1 MLDLSH
7 LIVVGAEKTGLPPDK
22 IRRIYTAVFEEI
34 SNAVAAGETVSIRHL
49 GRFKIHE
56 YPSKSIPDP
65 KGRGHR
71 LVTLP
76 TKVLKFRPSPHFRQ
90 AVEVNKGHLVKE
102 VGQDEP
108 TVAAAASVP
117 NSTVKPA
124 TPVTPAAKQDLE
136 EHEHEVAIKIA
147 PPTQLEPPAQSA
159 PLVEKAPVGPKEP
172 VGPIPPVAPKQ
183 PEAPVEA
190 PVETPTETPTEASTE
205 AAIDVPK
212 LRKPVI
218 MSGDVK
224 ITQEIHHDTPTP
236 EASGH
241 EPTESESGLSGWWHH
256 LTGQDKSA
264 TDLVTPTNSGT
275 IQSASP
281 AKPEKKDVKAKLAPE
296 AKKNV
301 SLPETESE
309 ALDASI
315 HAKANVDFQSL
326 ANLRVPKEVLNLLPE
341 LFARRHKVVPISRED
356 KILTVAMVNP
366 EDLEV
371 IQLIQKTTGLD
382 IKPVLSSTED
392 INAILNQYS
401 ALETEVA
408 NVMKDSDIDISKQ
421 EIIEAEAEDVEE
433 SGDDSPTARIVFSLL
448 RRAVREKASDVHIE
462 PQDDFLQI
470 RFRLDGVLHQRLKLP
485 LQIQQAVLARLKIL
499 ANLKIDEHRLPQDGR
514 FQLDIDK
521 NLVDFRLSIMPVA
534 DGEKAVMRVLDK
546 TQGLLSLEEVGVRDK
561 PYDVIKKNIKKTY
574 GMTLVTG
581 PTGSGK
587 TTSLYALLGL
597 LMDDGV
603 NIITMENPIEYR
615 IAGINQSQVN
625 PEIGYD
631 FADGLRAIVRQDPD
645 IVMVG
650 EIRDKET
657 AEIAIQSALTGHIV
671 LSTLHTNTASGAFP
685 RLIDMGVEP
694 FLISSSVNTVVAQR
708 LARKICEHCRE
719 PYTPS
724 ATELQVVQEELAK
737 IPEENR
743 PKNKK
748 LTFFKGKGCESCNNT
763 GYKGRV
769 GVFEVLDITEEVK
782 QAVIRR
788 ATDSEI
794 QAIGVKQ
801 GMVLMLPDGLMKAI
815 DGITTLEEVWRV
827 TRD

>member
-7 LIVVGAEKTGLPPDK
+7 IITAAAKKTGLPADK
-22 IRRIYTAVFEEI
+22 LRRIYTDIFDTI
-34 SNAVAAGETVSIRHL
+34 TDTVAIGETVSIRHL
-49 GRFKIHE
+49 GRFKVHE

-65 KGRGHR
+65 KGRGHH

-76 TKVLKFRPSPHFRQ
+76 TKVLKFRPSPHFRS
-90 AVEVNKGHLVKE
+90 AVEVNKGHLVTE
-102 VGQDEP
+102 LG
-108 TVAAAASVP
+108 TS
-117 NSTVKPA
+117 A
-124 TPVTPAAKQDLE
+124 TPNIPSVKVATAPTKTSPKLE
-136 EHEHEVAIKIA
+136 EHEHEVAIN
-147 PPTQLEPPAQSA
+147 L
-159 PLVEKAPVGPKEP
+159 
-172 VGPIPPVAPKQ
+172 
-183 PEAPVEA
+183 
-190 PVETPTETPTEASTE
+190 TPTAEVKM
-205 AAIDVPK
+205 DVPQ

-224 ITQEIHHDTPTP
+224 ITQEIHHTDTDSAPDDET
-236 EASGH
+236 
-241 EPTESESGLSGWWHH
+241 EPGIAGWWHR
-256 LTGQDKSA
+256 LTGHEDEVAHTVTALSSSTDTTPAAGVTTTAKTTTEIKSPIA
-264 TDLVTPTNSGT
+264 KV
-275 IQSASP
+275 AP
-281 AKPEKKDVKAKLAPE
+281 AEPAPE
-296 AKKNV
+296 TAPNKKIQAK
-301 SLPETESE
+301 T
-309 ALDASI
+309 
-315 HAKANVDFQSL
+315 NVDFLSL
-326 ANLRVPKEVLNLLPE
+326 ANLKVPKEILNLLPE
-341 LFARRHKVVPISRED
+341 LFARRHKAVPVGLEG
-356 KILTVAMVNP
+356 KMLTVAMVNP

-392 INAILNQYS
+392 VNIVLNQYS

-408 NVMKDSDIDISKQ
+408 NVIKDSDIDTDISKQ
-421 EIIEAEAEDVEE
+421 EIIEAEAENVED
-433 SGDDSPTARIVFSLL
+433 SGDDSPTARIVFSLM

-462 PQDDFLQI
+462 PQDNHLQI

-485 LQIQQAVLARLKIL
+485 VQIEQAIIARLKIL

-546 TQGLLSLEEVGVRDK
+546 TQGLLTLEEIGVRDE

-574 GMTLVTG
+574 GMTLITG

-603 NIITMENPIEYR
+603 NIVTMENPIEYR

-625 PEIGYD
+625 PDIGYD

-650 EIRDKET
+650 EIRDKDT

-708 LARKICEHCRE
+708 LARKICDHCRE
-719 PYTPS
+719 PYNPS
-724 ATELQVVQEELAK
+724 ATELGVVQEELAK
-737 IPEENR
+737 IPEANR
-743 PKNKK
+743 PKIKK
-748 LTFFKGKGCESCNNT
+748 FNFFKGKGCDSCNGT

-769 GVFEVLDITEEVK
+769 GIFEVLDISEEVK

-794 QAIGVKQ
+794 QEIGVKQ
-801 GMVLMLPDGLMKAI
+801 GTVLMLPDGLMKAI

>member
-7 LIVVGAEKTGLPPDK
+7 IIAAAAKKTGLPPEK
-22 IRRIYTAVFEEI
+22 LQRIYRDVFDTI
-34 SNAVAAGETVSIRHL
+34 TDTVASGETVSIRHL
-49 GRFKIHE
+49 GRFKVHE

-65 KGRGHR
+65 KGRGHH

-76 TKVLKFRPSPHFRQ
+76 TKVLKFRPSPHFRS
-90 AVEVNKGHLVKE
+90 AVEENKGHLVTE
-102 VGQDEP
+102 VDEAKAP
-108 TVAAAASVP
+108 PKATAPAKVA
-117 NSTVKPA
+117 PA
-124 TPVTPAAKQDLE
+124 TEVKAPAPQLE
-136 EHEHEVAIKIA
+136 EHEHEVAIK
-147 PPTQLEPPAQSA
+147 L
-159 PLVEKAPVGPKEP
+159 
-172 VGPIPPVAPKQ
+172 
-183 PEAPVEA
+183 A
-190 PVETPTETPTEASTE
+190 PVETKPEVQTPPPVEPEPQPEPAKAEAEEQIS
-205 AAIDVPK
+205 IPQ

-224 ITQEIHHDTPTP
+224 ITQEIHHDQP
-236 EASGH
+236 ETQPDSTED
-241 EPTESESGLSGWWHH
+241 EPETGIAGWWHR
-256 LTGQDKSA
+256 LTGHEEETEPAVTPVTSTSA
-264 TDLVTPTNSGT
+264 TPSV
-275 IQSASP
+275 
-281 AKPEKKDVKAKLAPE
+281 EKKPTIEKVAPKAV
-296 AKKNV
+296 NTS
-301 SLPETESE
+301 SLPPATPPKT
-309 ALDASI
+309 DQKI
-315 HAKANVDFQSL
+315 RAKASVDFKSL
-326 ANLRVPKEVLNLLPE
+326 ANLKVPKEVLNLLPE
-341 LFARRHKVVPISRED
+341 LFARRHKAVPVDLAD
-356 KILTVAMVNP
+356 KTLTVAMVNP

-392 INAILNQYS
+392 INLILNQYS

-408 NVMKDSDIDISKQ
+408 NVIKDSDIDTDISKQ
-421 EIIEAEAEDVEE
+421 EIIEAESENVED
-433 SGDDSPTARIVFSLL
+433 SGDDSPTARIVFSLM

-485 LQIQQAVLARLKIL
+485 LQIEQAIIARLKIL

-546 TQGLLSLEEVGVRDK
+546 TQGLLTLEEIGVRNE

-574 GMTLVTG
+574 GMTLITG

-603 NIITMENPIEYR
+603 NIVTMENPIEYR

-625 PEIGYD
+625 PDIGYD

-650 EIRDKET
+650 EIRDKDT

-671 LSTLHTNTASGAFP
+671 LSTLHTNTAAGAFP

-708 LARKICEHCRE
+708 LARKICDHCKE
-719 PYTPS
+719 PYNPS
-724 ATELQVVQEELAK
+724 TTELDVVKEELAK
-737 IPEENR
+737 IPEANR
-743 PKNKK
+743 PKIKK
-748 LTFFKGKGCESCNNT
+748 FSFFKGKGCDSCNGT

-769 GVFEVLDITEEVK
+769 GIFEVLDVSEEVK

-794 QAIGVKQ
+794 QEIGVKQ
-801 GMVLMLPDGLMKAI
+801 GTVLMLPDGLMKAI

>member
-7 LIVVGAEKTGLPPDK
+7 LVAMASAKTGLEPAK
-22 IRRIYTAVFEEI
+22 LRHIYSAVFEEI
-34 SNAVAAGETVSIRHL
+34 TNALARDEVVSLRYL
-49 GRFKIHE
+49 GRFKVHE

-65 KGRGHR
+65 KGRGHMN
-71 LVTLP
+71 LMLP
-76 TKVLKFRPSPHFRQ
+76 TKVIKFRPSPHFRH
-90 AVEVNKGHLVKE
+90 AVEENKGHLVSDAPEK
-102 VGQDEP
+102 D
-108 TVAAAASVP
+108 AAAV
-117 NSTVKPA
+117 A
-124 TPVTPAAKQDLE
+124 TPIAKPSTPSITPPPIKLQDSPVAKKDSPAPKTVLE
-136 EHEHEVAIKIA
+136 EHEHEVAIKLA
-147 PPTQLEPPAQSA
+147 PT
-159 PLVEKAPVGPKEP
+159 PLAKEP
-172 VGPIPPVAPKQ
+172 VKEAPKPTDSQ
-183 PEAPVEA
+183 PVP
-190 PVETPTETPTEASTE
+190 S
-205 AAIDVPK
+205 IPK
-212 LRKPVI
+212 LAKPVI

-224 ITQEIHHDTPTP
+224 ITQEIKHDKV
-236 EASGH
+236 
-241 EPTESESGLSGWWHH
+241 EPTKPEIKTEAVDAEEHGIGGWWHR
-256 LTGQDKSA
+256 LTGQANDLE
-264 TDLVTPTNSGT
+264 TDTGSETVRL
-275 IQSASP
+275 ASSTQEP
-281 AKPEKKDVKAKLAPE
+281 AKED
-296 AKKNV
+296 KNV
-301 SLPETESE
+301 KVEKTAPKATIKPSLPSEEET
-309 ALDASI
+309 LN
-315 HAKANVDFQSL
+315 AKTNVDFMSL
-326 ANLRVPKEVLNLLPE
+326 SNLKVPKEVLNLLPE
-341 LFARRHKVVPISRED
+341 LFARRHKAVPVSLD
-356 KILTVAMVNP
+356 GHLLTVAMVNP

-392 INAILNQYS
+392 ISLVLNQYS

-408 NVMKDSDIDISKQ
+408 NVIKDADIDISKQ
-421 EIIEAEAEDVEE
+421 ELIDAEKEDVED

-462 PQDDFLQI
+462 PQDNNLQI

-546 TQGLLSLEEVGVRDK
+546 TQGLLTLEEIGVRGSA
-561 PYDVIKKNIKKTY
+561 YDVISKNIKKTY
-574 GMTLVTG
+574 GMTLITG

-597 LMDDGV
+597 LMDDSV
-603 NIITMENPIEYR
+603 NIVTMENPIEYR

-625 PEIGYD
+625 PDIGYD

-650 EIRDKET
+650 EIRDKDT

-671 LSTLHTNTASGAFP
+671 LSTLHANTSAGAFP

-708 LARKICEHCRE
+708 LARKICDHCRE
-719 PYTPS
+719 PYSPS
-724 ATELQVVQEELAK
+724 ATELEVVKEEIAK
-737 IPEENR
+737 IPDKYR
-743 PKNKK
+743 PKIKK
-748 LTFFKGKGCESCNNT
+748 FSFFKGKGCDSCNQS

-769 GVFEVLDITEEVK
+769 GIFEVLNVTEEVK
-782 QAVIRR
+782 EAIISRS
-788 ATDSEI
+788 TDSVI
-794 QAIGVKQ
+794 QQIGVKQ
-801 GMVLMLPDGLMKAI
+801 GTILMLPDGLMKAI

>member
-7 LIVVGAEKTGLPPDK
+7 LVKAGAKITGLPKDDL
-22 IRRIYTAVFEEI
+22 RRIYLATFEAI
-34 SNAVAAGETVSIRHL
+34 ADAVAEGETVSIRHL
-49 GRFKIHE
+49 GRFKVHE
-56 YPSKSIPDP
+56 YPSKSILDP
-65 KGRGHR
+65 KGRGHH

-90 AVEVNKGHLVKE
+90 RVEVNKGHLVTELEDKPDT
-102 VGQDEP
+102 VSTPQTTPSTPEP
-108 TVAAAASVP
+108 VSTKKPTKPQSV
-117 NSTVKPA
+117 
-124 TPVTPAAKQDLE
+124 LE
-136 EHEHEVAIKIA
+136 EHEHEVAITLA
-147 PPTQLEPPAQSA
+147 PTAQTKSPDLTSQTDNDPILANEKPAD
-159 PLVEKAPVGPKEP
+159 
-172 VGPIPPVAPKQ
+172 I
-183 PEAPVEA
+183 
-190 PVETPTETPTEASTE
+190 
-205 AAIDVPK
+205 PK

-218 MSGDVK
+218 VSGDVK
-224 ITQEIHHDTPTP
+224 ITQEIHHDQPAEK
-236 EASGH
+236 EAELEMS
-241 EPTESESGLSGWWHH
+241 ENESGVVGWWHRVTNKESEKQIEPTTTPNSPQ
-256 LTGQDKSA
+256 LVTPVSSLEAEEKAALDKSA
-264 TDLVTPTNSGT
+264 SKAEIPT
-275 IQSASP
+275 
-281 AKPEKKDVKAKLAPE
+281 
-296 AKKNV
+296 
-301 SLPETESE
+301 SLPTEKE
-309 ALDASI
+309 KELDPKLDATV
-315 HAKANVDFQSL
+315 HAKANVNFKSL
-326 ANLRVPKEVLNLLPE
+326 ANLRVPKETLNLLPE
-341 LFARRHKVVPISRED
+341 LFARRHKAVPIGLEGKQLS
-356 KILTVAMVNP
+356 VAMVNP

-382 IKPVLSSTED
+382 IEPVLSSTED
-392 INAILNQYS
+392 INLILNQYS

-408 NVMKDSDIDISKQ
+408 NVIKDSDIDISKQ
-421 EIIEAEAEDVEE
+421 EIIDAEAENVED
-433 SGDDSPTARIVFSLL
+433 SGDDSPTARIVFSLM

-462 PQDDFLQI
+462 PQDDLLQI

-485 LQIQQAVLARLKIL
+485 LQIEQAIIARLKIL

-546 TQGLLSLEEVGVRDK
+546 TQGLLTLEEIGVRNE
-561 PYDVIKKNIKKTY
+561 PYEVIKKNIKKTY

-587 TTSLYALLGL
+587 TTSLYAILGL

-603 NIITMENPIEYR
+603 NIVTMENPIEYR

-625 PEIGYD
+625 PDIGYD

-671 LSTLHTNTASGAFP
+671 LSTLHTNTSAGAFP

-694 FLISSSVNTVVAQR
+694 FLISSSVNTVIAQR
-708 LARKICEHCRE
+708 LARKICDHCRE
-719 PYTPS
+719 PYHPS
-724 ATELQVVQEELAK
+724 ATELDVVKEELAK
-737 IPEENR
+737 IPEKDR
-743 PKNKK
+743 PKIKK
-748 LTFFKGKGCESCNNT
+748 FNFFKGKGCDSCNHT

-769 GVFEVLDITEEVK
+769 GIFEVLDISEEVK
-782 QAVIRR
+782 QAIIRR

-801 GMVLMLPDGLMKAI
+801 GTVLMLPDGLMKAI